1 MRLEETTTEILGNQ
15 IPNFEIPIRPGRNL
29 AVIIEAAAA
38 NYRYSLVSNVTPV
51 GVISERIQELR
62 KEDGGDE

>member
-29 AVIIEAAAA
+29 AVIIEAAA
-38 NYRYSLVSNVTPV
+38 
-51 GVISERIQELR
+51 VISRQRKLEYNATEELLI
-62 KEDGGDE
+62 